1 MSSPS
6 QNTPPVA
13 SEFNVTTGDGDVLIL
28 NASEISEQADVSET
42 RPLNT
47 STLTSSLFKRLLVE
61 KEDCED
67 LT

>member
-13 SEFNVTTGDGDVLIL
+13 SEFKVTTGDGDVIIL
-28 NASEISEQADVSET
+28 NASEISEHADVSET

-47 STLTSSLFKRLLVE
+47 STLT
-61 KEDCED
+61 
-67 LT
+67 

>member
-28 NASEISEQADVSET
+28 NASEISEQADVSEA